1 MSMFRRI
8 RFGVLVIGLFSLLA
22 WAGKNFVM
30 PQAKPAVTYPAHDA
44 HNDEKVIIA
53 LDPYDTSDKANI
65 FNVKYN
71 EVGFMPIFFVITN
84 DGDEPISL
92 NAMKA
97 QLVTHNRTKI
107 SPADEDDLY
116 RRLAHPTQSTSPLPL
131 PYPRTKIKG
140 RLDSKTQE
148 ELQNSRFAARA
159 VEPHS
164 TQSGFLF
171 FDVSDISNP
180 LSGANF
186 YLAGVH
192 DSKGNELMYFEI
204 PLEKYVNAPK

>member
-8 RFGVLVIGLFSLLA
+8 RCGVLVIGLFSLLA

-44 HNDEKVIIA
+44 HNDEKVIIG

-71 EVGFMPIFFVITN
+71 EVGFMPVFFVITN

-97 QLVTHNRTKI
+97 QLVTRDRTKI

>member
-92 NAMKA
+92 NGMKA
-97 QLVTHNRTKI
+97 QLVTHDRTKI

-116 RRLAHPTQSTSPLPL
+116 RRLAHPTQSTSPL

-186 YLAGVH
+186 YLGGVH

-204 PLEKYVNAPK
+204 PLGKYVNAPK

>member
-1 MSMFRRI
+1 MFRRI

-53 LDPYDTSDKANI
+53 LDSYDTSDKANI

-71 EVGFMPIFFVITN
+71 EVGFMPVFFVITN

-97 QLVTHNRTKI
+97 QLVTRDRTKI

>member
-1 MSMFRRI
+1 MAMLRRI
-8 RFGVLVIGLFSLLA
+8 SIGALIVFIFSLFA
-22 WAGKNFVM
+22 WAGKAFLM
-30 PQAKPAVTYPAHDA
+30 PQARPAATYPAHDA
-44 HNDEKVIIA
+44 HNDEKVIVA
-53 LDPYDTSDKANI
+53 LDPYDTQDKANI
-65 FNVKYN
+65 FNAKYN
-71 EVGFMPIFFVITN
+71 EVGYMPIFFVITN

-92 NAMKA
+92 NGMKA
-97 QLVTHNRTKI
+97 QLVTHDRTKI

-116 RRLAHPTQSTSPLPL
+116 RRLAHPTKSTSPIPL

-140 RLDSKTQE
+140 TVDSKTQD

-171 FDVSDISNP
+171 FDVSGISSP
-180 LSGANF
+180 LNGANF
-186 YLAGVH
+186 YLSGVH

-204 PLEKYVNAPK
+204 PLEKYVNASK

>member
-1 MSMFRRI
+1 
-8 RFGVLVIGLFSLLA
+8 
-22 WAGKNFVM
+22 
-30 PQAKPAVTYPAHDA
+30 
-44 HNDEKVIIA
+44 
-53 LDPYDTSDKANI
+53 
-65 FNVKYN
+65 
-71 EVGFMPIFFVITN
+71 
-84 DGDEPISL
+84 
-92 NAMKA
+92 MKA
-97 QLVTHNRTKI
+97 QLVTRDRTKI